1 MAEKKTAAKKVLERT
16 YNVPLRKES
25 QKSPRWK
32 RTKKA
37 ISALKEFL
45 SQHLRSDNVKLSPR
59 LNEEMWKH
67 GIKNPPHHIKVN
79 VTKDDSGLVQAD
91 LFGAEEKV
99 IRAKK
104 DKSNSKKEKK

>member
-1 MAEKKTAAKKVLERT
+1 
-16 YNVPLRKES
+16 
-25 QKSPRWK
+25 
-32 RTKKA
+32 
-37 ISALKEFL
+37 
-45 SQHLRSDNVKLSPR
+45 
-59 LNEEMWKH
+59 MWKH